1 MHARIWEEVVMI
13 PTYAVGE
20 PNANPMFFENRVYQG
35 SSGKVYPY
43 PIIETVGDTKTDQPY
58 TAVFLENDYLKVMVL
73 PELGGRI
80 HRILDKTTGE
90 DAVYYNKVIKPALVG
105 LLGPWISGGIE
116 FNWPQH
122 HRPTTFMPVDYHTKE
137 DITKHSVSIQLN
149 DTDRIHGTKSTATI
163 TLYDDKAY
171 VEITGQ
177 LYNPTQFPQTFLWW
191 ANPAIAVNGHTQSIF
206 PPDVHAVMDHGKR
219 DVSTFPI
226 ATGIYYK
233 HDYREGVD
241 ISRYKNI
248 PVPTSYMAYHS
259 DYDFVGSYDHQKQT
273 GILHVADHHVSPGK
287 KQWTWGCGDFGK
299 AWDRNLTD
307 ENGPYVELMTGV
319 FTDNQPDFTF
329 LEPGEEKT
337 FTQYFLPYKQAP
349 QVINATKDL
358 VLSLDEQSKLSLY
371 AISAVAI
378 RLVVTSSSE
387 EVLFNE
393 HINLKVAEYFETTLP
408 EELCTVSLVTNDGE
422 ELLSSKIQNTEEA
435 PDIPDPAKAI
445 PEPECIDTVEELYL
459 AAVHLEQYRHATF
472 RSEPYYQEALKR
484 DPKDYRCTTGYGELL
499 LKRGLFKRSESL
511 FRAGI
516 ERATKHNPN
525 PIDSKAYTLLGLSLF
540 HQERYSEAYDAF
552 YKAIWDGK
560 QQEQGFLYLGILEL
574 RKKHYREAA
583 NFLEQALVR
592 NSHNLKVRDYLALA
606 ELQQG
611 NSERAEE
618 LLRETLE
625 IDPFDAFAH
634 DLLTGKEKSEQ
645 VRNETEKAASVYD
658 DCALGS
664 YRLLTLAAL
673 YAEVGMYKRA
683 FDLFP
688 QEGVSNPMVFYYK
701 AYYSSE
707 PKEAESL
714 LARAESLEDSTYFP
728 NTLDDLKILESLA
741 STNENL
747 WKVHYLLGTYWYDK
761 REHEKAKE
769 AWECANKHNPK
780 HAKTLRCL
788 SLVYFNQD
796 GDQEKARLALE
807 RAFAL
812 NPKDDRLLYELDQLY
827 KKCGREPEERKV
839 LLEQHLDLVSRRD
852 DLMIEYIT
860 LLNLT
865 QHYERAREL
874 ELSYSFHPWEGGEG
888 KIATQYIITHV
899 ELAKQQS
906 DPETAKRLLN
916 QALTYPENLHEGKL
930 EGNKDNEVHYL
941 LGCLFEQ
948 EKNHELA
955 KFHWELATRGL
966 LTASGALYYYDQSPH
981 QILYK
986 GLALRKL
993 GREQEATSCFDEL
1006 LEYGKEHMDDEVS
1019 IDYFAVSLPDLQV
1032 FTEDLSQRNR
1042 IHCYFLIGLGNIG
1055 KNNLKE
1061 ADEAFKIVIEMD
1073 PGHCEGRRMV

>member
-1 MHARIWEEVVMI
+1 MHARIWEEEVII
-13 PTYAVGE
+13 PTYKTGE

-35 SSGKVYPY
+35 SSGRVYPY
-43 PIIETVGDTKTDQPY
+43 PIIETVGDVKYDQPY
-58 TAVFLENDYLKVMVL
+58 TAIFLENNYLKVMVL

-90 DAVYYNKVIKPALVG
+90 EAVYYNEVIKPALVG

-122 HRPTTFMPVDYHTKE
+122 HRPTTFMPVDYQTKE
-137 DITKHSVSIQLN
+137 DASKHSVSIQLH
-149 DTDRIHGTKSTATI
+149 DTDRMYGTTSTATI
-163 TLYDDKAY
+163 TLYEDKAY

-191 ANPAIAVNGHTQSIF
+191 ANPAIAVNDHTQSIF

-233 HDYREGVD
+233 HDYSEGVD

-273 GILHVADHHVSPGK
+273 GILHIADHHISPGK

-337 FTQYFLPYKQAP
+337 FKQYFLPYKKAP
-349 QVINATKDL
+349 RVINATKDV
-358 VLSLDEQSKLSLY
+358 VLSLDEQKKLSLY
-371 AISAVAI
+371 ASSEVSQ
-378 RLVVTSSSE
+378 RLVVTSSSNG
-387 EVLFNE
+387 VLFDKQ
-393 HINLKVAEYFETTLP
+393 IILKAAECFETTLP
-408 EELCTVSLVTNDGE
+408 EAAHTISLYANDGE
-422 ELLSSKIQNTEEA
+422 RLLSSNIQNRERA

-445 PEPECIDTVEELYL
+445 PAPENIDTVEELYL

-499 LKRGLFKRSESL
+499 LKRGLFERSEKL
-511 FRAGI
+511 FRTAI

-540 HQERYSEAYDAF
+540 HQERFEEAYDAF

-583 NFLEQALVR
+583 TFLEKSLIR
-592 NSHNLKVRDYLALA
+592 NSHNLKTRDYLSFA
-606 ELQQG
+606 ELQRG
-611 NSERAEE
+611 NREKAEE
-618 LLRETLE
+618 IIRETLE
-625 IDPFDAFAH
+625 IDPFDALAH
-634 DLLTGKEKSEQ
+634 DLRADIKTAKQ
-645 VRNETEKAASVYD
+645 NTTNMYD
-658 DCALGS
+658 VCSLGS
-664 YRLLTLAAL
+664 YRLLTLAGL
-673 YAEVGMYKRA
+673 YAEIGMYEKA
-683 FDLFP
+683 FALLP
-688 QEGVSNPMVFYYK
+688 QEGVTNPMVLYSK
-701 AYYSSE
+701 AHYSTD
-707 PKEAESL
+707 PKETENL
-714 LARAESLEDSTYFP
+714 LAQAESLEDSTYFP
-728 NTLDDLKILESLA
+728 NTLDDLKILTSLA
-741 STNENL
+741 STHRNL
-747 WKVHYLLGTYWYDK
+747 WKVHYLIGTYWYDK
-761 REHEKAKE
+761 REHEQAKE
-769 AWECANKHNPK
+769 SWEQANKSNPE

-788 SLVYFNQD
+788 SLVYFNQE
-796 GDQEKARLALE
+796 GDPERARVALE
-807 RAFAL
+807 RAFSL
-812 NPKDDRLLYELDQLY
+812 DSEDDRLLFELDQLY
-827 KKCGREPEERKV
+827 KKLGRVPEERKV
-839 LLEQHLDLVSRRD
+839 FLEQHSDLVFRRD

-865 QHYERAREL
+865 KDYERARKL
-874 ELSYSFHPWEGGEG
+874 EFSYSFHPWEGGEG
-888 KIATQYIITHV
+888 KIATQYVITQV
-899 ELAKQQS
+899 ELAKKQS
-906 DPETAKRLLN
+906 DPEKAKDLLN

-948 EKNHELA
+948 ENNHELA
-955 KFHWELATRGL
+955 VHHWNLATRGL
-966 LTASGALYYYDQSPH
+966 LTASGAMYYYDQSPH

-993 GREQEATSCFDEL
+993 GREQEATSSFDEL
-1006 LEYGKEHMDDEVS
+1006 LRYGKEHMDDEVS

-1032 FTEDLSQRNR
+1032 FTEDLSKRNR
-1042 IHCYFLIGLGNIG
+1042 IHCLFLIGLGNLG
-1055 KNNLKE
+1055 KNNKKE
-1061 ADEAFKIVIEMD
+1061 AEEAFKKVLEMD
-1073 PGHCEGRRMV
+1073 PGHSEGRRMV

>member
-1 MHARIWEEVVMI
+1 MHARIWEEEVII
-13 PTYAVGE
+13 PTYKTGE
-20 PNANPMFFENRVYQG
+20 PNKNPMFFENRVYQG
-35 SSGKVYPY
+35 SSGRVYPY
-43 PIIETVGDTKTDQPY
+43 PIIETVGDVKYDQPY
-58 TAVFLENDYLKVMVL
+58 TAIFLENDYLKVMVL

-90 DAVYYNKVIKPALVG
+90 EAVYYNEVIKPALVG

-122 HRPTTFMPVDYHTKE
+122 HRPTTFMPVDYQTKE
-137 DITKHSVSIQLN
+137 DASKHSVSIQLH
-149 DTDRIHGTKSTATI
+149 DTDRMYGTTSTATI
-163 TLYDDKAY
+163 TLYEDKAY

-191 ANPAIAVNGHTQSIF
+191 ANPAIAVNDHTQSIF

-233 HDYREGVD
+233 HDYSEGVD

-273 GILHVADHHVSPGK
+273 GILHIADHHISPGK

-337 FTQYFLPYKQAP
+337 FKQYFLPYKKAP
-349 QVINATKDL
+349 RVINATKDV
-358 VLSLDEQSKLSLY
+358 VLSLDEQKKISLY
-371 AISAVAI
+371 ASSEVSL
-378 RLVVTSSSE
+378 RLVVTSSSKD
-387 EVLFNE
+387 VLFDKQS
-393 HINLKVAEYFETTLP
+393 ILKPAECFEITLP
-408 EELCTVSLVTNDGE
+408 EAAHTISLYANDGE
-422 ELLSSKIQNTEEA
+422 RLLSSSIQTREQA

-445 PEPECIDTVEELYL
+445 PAPENIDTVEELYL

-499 LKRGLFKRSESL
+499 LERGLFEKSESL
-511 FRAGI
+511 FRAAI

-540 HQERYSEAYDAF
+540 HQERFEEAYDAF

-560 QQEQGFLYLGILEL
+560 QQEQGFLHLGILEL
-574 RKKHYREAA
+574 RKKHYSEAA
-583 NFLEQALVR
+583 AFLEKSLIR
-592 NSHNLKVRDYLALA
+592 NSHNLKTRNYLALA

-611 NSERAEE
+611 NREKAEE
-618 LLRETLE
+618 IIRETLE
-625 IDPFDAFAH
+625 IDPFDALAH
-634 DLLTGKEKSEQ
+634 DLRAEIKTSKQ
-645 VRNETEKAASVYD
+645 NTTNMYD
-658 DCALGS
+658 VCSLGS
-664 YRLLTLAAL
+664 YRLLTLAGL
-673 YAEVGMYKRA
+673 YAEIGMYEKA
-683 FDLFP
+683 FSILP
-688 QEGVSNPMVFYYK
+688 QEEVTNPMVLYSK
-701 AYYSSE
+701 AHYSTE
-707 PKEAESL
+707 PKETERLLTQAE
-714 LARAESLEDSTYFP
+714 ALEDSTYFP
-728 NTLDDLKILESLA
+728 NTLDDLKILTSLA
-741 STNENL
+741 STHKNL

-761 REHEKAKE
+761 REHERAKE
-769 AWECANKHNPK
+769 SWEQANKSNPE

-788 SLVYFNQD
+788 SLVYFNQE
-796 GDQEKARLALE
+796 GDPERARVALE
-807 RAFAL
+807 RAFSL
-812 NPKDDRLLYELDQLY
+812 DSEDDRLLFELDQLY
-827 KKCGREPEERKV
+827 KKLGRVPEERKT
-839 LLEQHLDLVSRRD
+839 LLEEHMDLVFRRD

-865 QHYERAREL
+865 KNYERAREL

-888 KIATQYIITHV
+888 KIATQYVITQV
-899 ELAKQQS
+899 ELAKKQS
-906 DPETAKRLLN
+906 DPEKAKDLLN

-948 EKNHELA
+948 ENNHELA
-955 KFHWELATRGL
+955 VHHWNLATRGL
-966 LTASGALYYYDQSPH
+966 LTASGAMYYYDQSPH

-993 GREQEATSCFDEL
+993 GREQEATSSFDEL
-1006 LEYGKEHMDDEVS
+1006 LRYGKEHMDDEVS

-1032 FTEDLSQRNR
+1032 FTEDLSKRNR
-1042 IHCYFLIGLGNIG
+1042 IHCLFLIGLGNLG
-1055 KNNLKE
+1055 KNNKKE
-1061 ADEAFKIVIEMD
+1061 AEEAFKKVIEMD
-1073 PGHCEGRRMV
+1073 PGHSEGRRMV

>member
-1 MHARIWEEVVMI
+1 MHARIWEEMVTI
-13 PTYAVGE
+13 PTYTVGE

-35 SSGKVYPY
+35 SSGRVYPY
-43 PIIETVGDTKTDQPY
+43 PIIESVGDTKSDQPY
-58 TAVFLENDYLKVMVL
+58 SAVFLENDYLKIMVL
-73 PELGGRI
+73 PGLGGRI

-90 DAVYYNKVIKPALVG
+90 DAVYYNEVIKPALVG

-122 HRPTTFMPVDYHTKE
+122 HRPTTFMPVDYRTKQ
-137 DITKHSVSIQLN
+137 DTSNHSVSIQLH
-149 DTDRIHGTKSTATI
+149 DTDRMYGTTSTVTI

-191 ANPAIAVNGHTQSIF
+191 ANPAIAVNDHTQSIF

-233 HDYREGVD
+233 HDYSEGVD

-259 DYDFVGSYDHQKQT
+259 DYDFVGSYNHQKQT
-273 GILHVADHHVSPGK
+273 GILHIADHHISPGK

-349 QVINATKDL
+349 RVINATKDVL
-358 VLSLDEQSKLSLY
+358 LSLDDQGALALY
-371 AISAVAI
+371 ASSAASFH
-378 RLVVTSSSE
+378 LVVTSSSKD
-387 EVLFNE
+387 VLFDKQ
-393 HINLKVAEYFETTLP
+393 IILKTAECFQTTLP
-408 EELCTVSLVTNDGE
+408 ETAHTISLYANDGE
-422 ELLSSKIQNTEEA
+422 RLLSSNIQTREQT
-435 PDIPDPAKAI
+435 PDIPDPARAI
-445 PEPECIDTVEELYL
+445 PAPKNIDTVEELYL

-499 LKRGLFKRSESL
+499 LKRGLFERSESL
-511 FRAGI
+511 FRSAI
-516 ERATKHNPN
+516 ERATKHSPN
-525 PIDSKAYTLLGLSLF
+525 PIDSRAYTLLGLSLF
-540 HQERYSEAYDAF
+540 HQERFEEAYDAF

-574 RKKHYREAA
+574 RKKHYSEAA
-583 NFLEQALVR
+583 AFLEKSLIR
-592 NSHNLKVRDYLALA
+592 NSHNLKTRDYLAFA
-606 ELQQG
+606 ELQKG
-611 NSERAEE
+611 NRERAEE
-618 LLRETLE
+618 LIRETLE
-625 IDPFDAFAH
+625 IDSFDILAH
-634 DLLTGKEKSEQ
+634 DLRAGIKTNKQ
-645 VRNETEKAASVYD
+645 NTTNMYD
-658 DCALGS
+658 DCSLGS
-664 YRLLTLAAL
+664 YRLLTLAGL
-673 YAEVGMYKRA
+673 YAEIGMYEKA
-683 FDLFP
+683 FSILP
-688 QEGVSNPMVFYYK
+688 QKEVTNPMGLYSK
-701 AYYSSE
+701 AYYSTE
-707 PKEAESL
+707 PRETERLLTQAEA
-714 LARAESLEDSTYFP
+714 LEDSTYFP
-728 NTLDDLKILESLA
+728 NTLDDLKILASLA
-741 STNENL
+741 STHKNL

-761 REHEKAKE
+761 REHERAKE
-769 AWECANKHNPK
+769 SWEQANKSNPE

-788 SLVYFNQD
+788 SLVYFNQE
-796 GDQEKARLALE
+796 GDPERARVALE
-807 RAFAL
+807 RAFSL
-812 NPKDDRLLYELDQLY
+812 DSEDDRLLFELDQLY
-827 KKCGREPEERKV
+827 KKCGREPEERKT
-839 LLEQHLDLVSRRD
+839 LLEQHRDLVFRRD

-865 QHYERAREL
+865 KNYERAQEL

-888 KIATQYIITHV
+888 KIATQYVITQV
-899 ELAKQQS
+899 ELAKKQS
-906 DPETAKRLLN
+906 DSEKAKDLLN

-930 EGNKDNEVHYL
+930 EGNKDNEVHYQ
-941 LGCLFEQ
+941 LGCLYEQ
-948 EKNHELA
+948 ENDHELA
-955 KFHWELATRGL
+955 VHHWNLATRGL
-966 LTASGALYYYDQSPH
+966 LTASGAMYYYDQSPH

-993 GREQEATSCFDEL
+993 GREQEATSSFDEL
-1006 LEYGKEHMDDEVS
+1006 LRYGKEHMDDDVG

-1032 FTEDLSQRNR
+1032 FTEDLSKRNR
-1042 IHCYFLIGLGNIG
+1042 IHCLFLIGLGNLG
-1055 KNNLKE
+1055 KNNKKE
-1061 ADEAFKIVIEMD
+1061 AEEAFKKVLEMD
-1073 PGHCEGRRMV
+1073 PGHSEGRRMV